1 MSIFD
6 IRIQKLFAITLALK
20 VASSAL
26 GWYFQ
31 SPWILGLAV
40 PLAIMAGYIWIGLHR
55 RDTDV
60 SDEKFADSAYYL
72 GFMFTITSIIFS
84 LFDLPNIG
92 TRIQDIAV
100 RFGAAM
106 VSTVFG
112 LFVRVYLVSFRAD
125 VADAMRNAEDAL
137 LGATQTFTERLT
149 MALERLQDFESRVDL
164 AARAS
169 VERVN
174 MQVESLSKNH
184 ADKLTAF
191 FADLTTRNQEAFT
204 TALEEVKNASV
215 RLAFSVDRYSTGMK
229 GNLASIEEKVTL
241 FATAV
246 TTRLQNTTF
255 PDDYFARQL
264 QAPMAQLESAA
275 SSIAQQVNTA
285 CQEISKTTKA
295 LGTSLQK
302 VQAKS
307 GEAEQSMD
315 SIMRLAGQQ
324 HLILETAQGQLS
336 TLEKVAEHLSAFDR
350 LLGKMMAELATN
362 NTTTEALTTQV
373 AKLATESVEGRQA
386 IERSLTG
393 ATAELA
399 EYREA
404 AAQLV
409 EQITTS
415 ISSSERVAA
424 RFEVAAESQVA
435 VANHLRES
443 ATMSIQ
449 LTARYDQAS
458 ADAGKASSNLL
469 ATIGDRA
476 DKSLTKIG
484 EAVQALQD
492 VVRHVGDLSKS
503 LRSHGDGAGS
513 VTGRISVPHGGAMPS
528 SSTAT
533 VLASATPPV
542 AHSPSSATPPGV
554 GAGATVASHGTF
566 GQPTFRSLSPTPA
579 VLGDNP
585 GTESTVDLGTGLDAA
600 PIAIGG
606 GAFLETRYPVAGT
619 EQTPPATQE

>member
-6 IRIQKLFAITLALK
+6 IRVQKLFAITLALK
-20 VASSAL
+20 VVSSAL

-72 GFMFTITSIIFS
+72 GFIFTITSIIFS

-92 TRIQDIAV
+92 TRIQDIAI

-125 VADAMRNAEDAL
+125 VGDAMRNAEDAL
-137 LGATQTFTERLT
+137 LGATQVFTERLT

-215 RLAFSVDRYSTGMK
+215 RLASSVDRYSTGMK
-229 GNLASIEEKVTL
+229 GNLTSIEEKVTL
-241 FATAV
+241 FAAAV
-246 TTRLQNTTF
+246 TTRFQNTTF

-275 SSIAQQVNTA
+275 SGIAQQVNTA

-315 SIMRLAGQQ
+315 SILRLAGQQ
-324 HLILETAQGQLS
+324 HLILETAQGQLG
-336 TLEKVAEHLSAFDR
+336 TLERVAEHLTAFDK
-350 LLGKMMAELATN
+350 LLGITMAELAAN

-393 ATAELA
+393 VTEELA

-404 AAQLV
+404 SAQLV
-409 EQITTS
+409 EKMAMT

-424 RFEVAAESQVA
+424 SIEDSAESQVA

-443 ATMSIQ
+443 AAMSVQ
-449 LTARYDQAS
+449 VTAKYDQTS
-458 ADAGKASSNLL
+458 AAAREASSYLL
-469 ATIGDRA
+469 ATIDDRA
-476 DKSLTKIG
+476 DKSLAKIG

-492 VVRHVGDLSKS
+492 IVHHVGDLSKS
-503 LRSHGDGAGS
+503 LRSHGEGAGS
-513 VTGRISVPHGGAMPS
+513 AIECISLYQGGAMSPS
-528 SSTAT
+528 SITP
-533 VLASATPPV
+533 VLALATSPV
-542 AHSPSSATPPGV
+542 AHSTSSVIPPGV
-554 GAGATVASHGTF
+554 DATVASHGTF
-566 GQPTFRSLSPTPA
+566 QPLSPTPA
-579 VLGDNP
+579 VPGDNP
-585 GTESTVDLGTGLDAA
+585 GTEGTVVLATGLDGA
-600 PIAIGG
+600 PIAFGG
-606 GAFLETRYPVAGT
+606 DQETRYPVADS
-619 EQTPPATQE
+619 EQTSPAAQV